1 MSARYDPSH
10 KPCYA
15 NLVIRTKGACDG
27 EIRVWDLSRRSCV
40 WRAVG
45 HRGFVRGL
53 AVTPDGDT
61 FLSAGEDGMVKQWDL
76 TVASD
81 LAQVGPLGRL
91 GQLGQRSI
99 PVWQYTVAFTS
110 WNAEEWTYGYKTF
123 SCTMVSIFIC
133 VHACYTACGSSK
145 IKHYSR

>member
-1 MSARYDPSH
+1 MILGNQPLRVSFTTQPFFGLLCVPVRDDTWHPLA
-10 KPCYA
+10 
-15 NLVIRTKGACDG
+15 GACDG
-27 EIRVWDLSRRSCV
+27 EIRVWDLSRRTCV

-81 LAQVGPLGRL
+81 LGQVGRLLG
-91 GQLGQRSI
+91 
-99 PVWQYTVAFTS
+99 
-110 WNAEEWTYGYKTF
+110 
-123 SCTMVSIFIC
+123 
-133 VHACYTACGSSK
+133 CY
-145 IKHYSR
+145 Y